1 LDVETM
7 NNLLNIKT
15 PAEAVAQAR
24 KADYNLSNHGISNL
38 RLAYWNLPTEALY
51 EEAVFRNEGATVAG
65 GPFVA
70 FTGKH
75 TARSANDKFVVRHV
89 DSENNIWWG
98 VYNRPFDGEKFEV
111 MYDRMLGFLQGRDV
125 FVQDVYG
132 GADANYR
139 LPVRIVTE
147 LSWHSHFVRNMFL
160 LPQSLE
166 EYKRFV
172 PEFTIIA
179 MPSFKG
185 MPSVDGT
192 ASETFICLSFEKKLA
207 MIGNTAYAGEI
218 KKSVFTILNYLLPLE
233 GVLSMHC
240 SANVNPDDPNDVA
253 LFFGLSGTGK
263 TTLSAD
269 PTRRLIGD
277 DEHGWSDDGVFN
289 FEGGCYA
296 KVIGLSESAEPE
308 IYATTKKFGTILE
321 NVPYDPITRLIDLD
335 DESITENTR
344 ASYPLEFI
352 ANAVPEKKA
361 GHPRNVILL
370 TCDASGVMP
379 PIARLSPN
387 QALYQFISGYTS
399 KIAGTEV
406 GLGKEPEIT
415 FSACFGGPFMVHH
428 PYKYA
433 ELLKR
438 KIERYGAQCWLVNTG
453 WVGGPYGIGK
463 RISIHHTRALLNA
476 ALCGKLDTV
485 SYKTDSIFGFEV
497 PEHCPGVPDD
507 VLEPSS
513 SWHDKKEY
521 DRRYKDL
528 AMRFKQNF
536 GKFENQTPQE
546 VIEAGPRILTDRS
559 LDVLSR

>member
-1 LDVETM
+1 M

-15 PAEAVAQAR
+15 PAESVAQAR
-24 KADYNLSNHGISNL
+24 KADFNLSNQGMINL
-38 RLAYWNLPTEALY
+38 RLAYWNLTTESLV
-51 EEAVFRNEGATVAG
+51 EEAIFRNEGALVLG

-70 FTGKH
+70 NTGKH
-75 TARSANDKFVVRHV
+75 TARSANDKFVVRHT

-98 VYNRPFDGEKFEV
+98 VYNRPFAADKFEV
-111 MYDRMLGFLQGRDV
+111 LYDRMLGFMQGKDV

-132 GADANYR
+132 GADESYR

-147 LSWHSHFVRNMFL
+147 LAWHSHFVRNMFI

-166 EYKRFV
+166 EYKRFM
-172 PEFTIIA
+172 PEFTIVA

-185 MPSVDGT
+185 APAVDNT
-192 ASETFICLSFEKKLA
+192 ASDTFICLSFEKKLA
-207 MIGNTAYAGEI
+207 IIGNSAYAGEI
-218 KKSVFTILNYLLPLE
+218 KKSVFTILNYLMPLE

-240 SANVNPDDPNDVA
+240 SANVNPNDADDVA

-277 DEHGWSDDGVFN
+277 DEHGWSDNGVFN

-296 KVIGLSESAEPE
+296 KAIGLSESAEPE
-308 IYATTKKFGTILE
+308 IFATTKRFGTILE
-321 NVPYDPITRLIDLD
+321 NVPFDPITRLIDLD
-335 DESITENTR
+335 DDSLTENTR

-352 ANAVPEKKA
+352 ANAMPEKKA
-361 GHPRNVILL
+361 GHPKNVILL

-379 PIARLSPN
+379 PIARLTPN

-406 GLGKEPEIT
+406 GLRDEPEIT

-433 ELLKR
+433 ELLKN
-438 KIERYGAQCWLVNTG
+438 KIERYGVTCWLVNTG

-463 RISIHHTRALLNA
+463 RISIKYTRALLNA
-476 ALCGKLDTV
+476 ALTGKLDHV
-485 SYKTDSIFGFEV
+485 KYMQDPIFGFEV
-497 PEHCPGVPDD
+497 PTQCPDVPDE
-507 VLEPSS
+507 VLNPAT
-513 SWHDKKEY
+513 SWGDKKEY

-536 GKFENQTPQE
+536 GKFEDGTPQE
-546 VIEAGPRILTDRS
+546 VVEAGPK
-559 LDVLSR
+559 V

>member
-1 LDVETM
+1 M

-15 PAEAVAQAR
+15 PAEPVAQTR
-24 KADYNLSNHGISNL
+24 KADYNLSNQGVSNL
-38 RLAYWNLPTEALY
+38 RLAYWNLPTEALV
-51 EEAVFRNEGATVAG
+51 EEAIFRSEGALAAG
-65 GPFVA
+65 GAFVA
-70 FTGKH
+70 STGKH
-75 TARSANDKFVVRHV
+75 TARSANDKFVVRHT
-89 DSENNIWWG
+89 DSEDNIWWG
-98 VYNRPFDGEKFEV
+98 VYNRPFAEDKFEV
-111 MYDRMLGFLQGRDV
+111 LYDRMLGFLQGKDV

-132 GADANYR
+132 GADEAYR

-147 LSWHSHFVRNMFL
+147 LAWHSHFVRNMFV
-160 LPQSLE
+160 LPQSLD

-172 PEFTIIA
+172 PEFTIVA

-185 MPSVDGT
+185 APAVDST
-192 ASETFICLSFEKKLA
+192 VSDTFICLSFEKKLA
-207 MIGNTAYAGEI
+207 IIGNTAYAGEI

-240 SANVNPDDPNDVA
+240 SANVSPQDANDVA

-277 DEHGWSDDGVFN
+277 DEHGWSDSGVFN
-289 FEGGCYA
+289 IEGGCYA
-296 KVIGLSESAEPE
+296 KVIGLSEAAEPE
-308 IYATTKKFGTILE
+308 IHATTHRFGTILE
-321 NVPYDPITRLIDLD
+321 NVPYDTVTRLIDLD
-335 DESITENTR
+335 DDTLTENTR

-352 ANAVPEKKA
+352 ANAMPDKKA
-361 GHPRNVILL
+361 GHPKNVILL

-379 PIARLSPN
+379 PIARLTPN

-399 KIAGTEV
+399 KVGGTEV

-433 ELLKR
+433 ELLKQ
-438 KIERYGAQCWLVNTG
+438 KIERYGVTCWLVNTG

-463 RISIHHTRALLNA
+463 RISIKYTRALLNA
-476 ALCGKLDTV
+476 ALNGRLDKV
-485 SYKTDSIFGFEV
+485 KFIKDPVFGFEMPAECPDV
-497 PEHCPGVPDD
+497 PAE
-507 VLEPSS
+507 VLNPAT
-513 SWHDKKEY
+513 SWGDKKEY
-521 DRRYKDL
+521 DRRYRDL

-536 GKFENQTPQE
+536 AKFEDGTPRE
-546 VIEAGPRILTDRS
+546 VVEAGPR
-559 LDVLSR
+559 V